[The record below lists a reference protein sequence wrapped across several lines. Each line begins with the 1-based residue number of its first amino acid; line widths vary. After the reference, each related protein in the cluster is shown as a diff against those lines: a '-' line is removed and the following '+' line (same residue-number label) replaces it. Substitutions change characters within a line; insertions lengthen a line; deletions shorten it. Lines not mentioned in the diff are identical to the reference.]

1 MIMTNRAFAF
11 LVAGLLVASP
21 LYVFANEGED
31 RGERTEKKEHN
42 LLDFRANANV
52 FGGFGNRGDNESKSE
67 GKNFVVGNA
76 EASIDAR
83 IDNLERL
90 IDRIEDS
97 ERLSSDEKARMIA
110 GIEAQ
115 IDLLEGLQTRI
126 ENGESRDTIKADLRL
141 SLKGKMHAMP
151 KAAVEAAA
159 ERVLSIVDRME
170 TLADRLEA
178 RINEAEDN
186 GEDVSVSVE
195 AHADLVTHLAT
206 ASAEANAAID
216 LIADLDLDS
225 NDDNVIAENRRIL
238 IAAKDNIE
246 DAYEALKAAREEVRL
261 ILVDLDIEVKDAVE

>member
-67 GKNFVVGNA
+67 GKNFIVGNA

-97 ERLSSDEKARMIA
+97 
-110 GIEAQ
+110 
-115 IDLLEGLQTRI
+115 
-126 ENGESRDTIKADLRL
+126 ESRDTIKADLRL

-216 LIADLDLDS
+216 LIAVEDLDS
-225 NDDNVIAENRRIL
+225 ADPVLMAGFRGKEN
-238 IAAKDNIE
+238 AA
-246 DAYEALKAAREEVRL
+246 V
-261 ILVDLDIEVKDAVE
+261 